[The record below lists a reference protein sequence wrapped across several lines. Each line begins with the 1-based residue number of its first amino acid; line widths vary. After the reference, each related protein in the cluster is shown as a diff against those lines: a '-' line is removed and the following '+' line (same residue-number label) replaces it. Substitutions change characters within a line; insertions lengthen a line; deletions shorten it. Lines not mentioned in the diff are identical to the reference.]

1 MTAEAPGA
9 LCLDI
14 TRLVQRA
21 DGGPLTGIDRVEL
34 AYLRA
39 FCQAGRP
46 VVFLCRTALGWL
58 VLDQAGGQSLCDWI
72 AGEPLPPTGPVAR
85 FLARRRRRP
94 GLEAALRPRAQAVL
108 PERRLASWLR
118 TTCPGASWVAVG
130 HTNLDERL
138 FRRLSAAGARIVVM
152 IHDTIPL
159 DHPEWSGPGAPAR
172 FRAALAATLGHADLV
187 LCPSRA
193 TQAAIAR
200 HARGPSPAIHAAP
213 LGVAPAPPRPALL
226 PPDLD
231 LTRRY
236 FLALGTVEPRKDH
249 LLLLDVWRGFHGAMA
264 PADIPRLIICG
275 RRGWGG
281 SQLFDRLA
289 TDPAI
294 GATIRVLPGLP
305 DGAVS
310 ALLQGAAGLLAPSR
324 AEGFG
329 LPAAEA
335 ASFGLPV
342 LATNLPVTREILGDW
357 PTYLPAGSVADWSRA
372 ILSAAGD
379 AKRRPSPPLPDWTAH
394 FNCVFNF
401 LG

>member
-1 MTAEAPGA
+1 MTAEAPRA

-39 FCQAGRP
+39 FCQAERP
-46 VVFLCRTALGWL
+46 VRFLCRTAFGWL
-58 VLDQAGGQSLCDWI
+58 VLDRAGGQSLAGWI

-85 FLARRRRRP
+85 FVARHRRQP
-94 GLEAALRPRAQAVL
+94 ALEAALRQRAQAVL

-118 TTCPGASWVAVG
+118 TACPGAGWVAVG
-130 HTNLDERL
+130 HTNLDEQL
-138 FRRLSAAGARIVVM
+138 FRRLSAAGVKIVVM

-159 DHPEWSGPGAPAR
+159 DHPDWSGPGAPAR
-172 FRAALAATLGHADLV
+172 FRAALSATLRHADLV
-187 LCPSRA
+187 LCPS
-193 TQAAIAR
+193 QAAGAAILR
-200 HARGPSPAIHAAP
+200 HAPGRRPAVHVVP
-213 LGVAPAPPRPALL
+213 LGVAPARPEPSLL

-231 LTRRY
+231 LTGGY

-249 LLLLDVWRGFHGAMA
+249 LLLLDVWRGFHASL
-264 PADIPRLIICG
+264 PLADIPRLIICG
-275 RRGWGG
+275 RRGWGAPH
-281 SQLFDRLA
+281 LFDRLA

-310 ALLQGAAGLLAPSR
+310 ALLQGATALLTPSR

-335 ASFGLPV
+335 AAFGLPV
-342 LATNLPVTREILGDW
+342 LATDLPVTREILGDW
-357 PTYLPAGSVADWSRA
+357 PTYLPAGSVSDWSRA
-372 ILSAAGD
+372 ILSAAQD
-379 AKRRPSPPLPDWTAH
+379 IKRRPPPPLPDWTAH

-401 LG
+401 LS